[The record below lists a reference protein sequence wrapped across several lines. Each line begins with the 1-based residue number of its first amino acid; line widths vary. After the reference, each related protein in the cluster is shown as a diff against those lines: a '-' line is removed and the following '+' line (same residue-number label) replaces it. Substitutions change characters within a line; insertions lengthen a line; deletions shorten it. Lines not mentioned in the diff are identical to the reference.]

1 MRPHPRPQTK
11 RALPTIRE
19 GYEELVHDMNQAN
32 SLHTPTQPQA
42 QPQFHPLSTQD
53 YFRSICQLA
62 CPAFG
67 QSVPDLDILTVG
79 FLDSLG
85 PCLRLHRPRETTPS
99 PRQPLFQTA
108 TVPLQDEGPSQ
119 DCRAQRES
127 RNQGRL
133 ASSLGESPTATRLHV
148 PDPLEVL
155 YGHGD
160 ALAARRSPQ
169 RRWRDAPPL
178 GSEAQSRLRAESF
191 PTMTCSS
198 SQTQRKSSC
207 PELCL
212 KDTPPLEG
220 RPMEERRDTAV
231 PTLSWKPQGQPE
243 SAPCSGNGMSIR
255 ARTHTHAVPLDR

>member
-1 MRPHPRPQTK
+1 MRPHPRPQTN

-32 SLHTPTQPQA
+32 SLHPPTQSQA

-62 CPAFG
+62 CPAF
-67 QSVPDLDILTVG
+67 VPDLDILTVG

-108 TVPLQDEGPSQ
+108 IVPLQEEGPSQ
-119 DCRAQRES
+119 DCRPQRES
-127 RNQGRL
+127 RNPGSL
-133 ASSLGESPTATRLHV
+133 SSSLGESPTATRLHV
-148 PDPLEVL
+148 ADPLEVL

-160 ALAARRSPQ
+160 ALAAQRCPQ
-169 RRWRDAPPL
+169 RRRRDAPAL
-178 GSEAQSRLRAESF
+178 GSVAQSRLRAESF
-191 PTMTCSS
+191 PTMTRSS

-212 KDTPPLEG
+212 KDTPPLEE
-220 RPMEERRDTAV
+220 RPTEEHRDTAV
-231 PTLSWKPQGQPE
+231 PTLSRKPQGQPE
-243 SAPCSGNGMSIR
+243 SAPCSGNGTSIS
-255 ARTHTHAVPLDR
+255 ARTHTHTVPLDR